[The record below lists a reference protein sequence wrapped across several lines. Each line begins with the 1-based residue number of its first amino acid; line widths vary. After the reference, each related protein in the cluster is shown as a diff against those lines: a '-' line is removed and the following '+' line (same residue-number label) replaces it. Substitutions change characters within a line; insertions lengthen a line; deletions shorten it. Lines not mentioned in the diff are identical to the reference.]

1 MYSSMKGN
9 HLLAAAAVATL
20 LMASCSTPKNIIY
33 FQEQNTGSKIEASQ
47 FLDIKVQPEDKL
59 SIVVSTQD
67 PALSALF
74 NLVTTQ
80 NSISTSGQGGI
91 IGGNTSGGSGHVSY
105 YTVDPFGDINFPVLG
120 KIHIAGLSRYQVAEK
135 ITEELIKSNQ
145 VKDPIVTVEFANANI
160 AIIGEVGAPGRYG
173 INEDHVTIIDAI
185 AMAGDLKIN
194 GQRDNILVMRD
205 NGNGKY
211 ESYRVNL
218 LNAEELAASPVFYMQ
233 QGDVVYV
240 EPNNKVMR
248 ETTPNGNSPF
258 TPSFWISL
266 GSVLLTVTSLIITLA
281 K

>member
-1 MYSSMKGN
+1 MQIKNKLYTIAITS
-9 HLLAAAAVATL
+9 LLL
-20 LMASCSTPKNIIY
+20 ASCSTPKDIIY
-33 FQEQNTGSKIEASQ
+33 FQEQNTGSIVEASRY
-47 FLDIKVQPEDKL
+47 LNIKVQPEDKL

-74 NLVTTQ
+74 NLVAPT
-80 NSISTSGQGGI
+80 NSIGSNSSSSAS
-91 IGGNTSGGSGHVSY
+91 IGGSTGDGGRMSY

-120 KIHIAGLSRYQVAEK
+120 KIHIAGLSRSQVAEK
-135 ITEELIKSNQ
+135 IADELIKSNQ

-160 AIIGEVGAPGRYG
+160 ALIGEVKSPGRYG
-173 INEDHVTIIDAI
+173 INEDHVTIIEAI
-185 AMAGDLKIN
+185 AMAGDLTIN
-194 GQRDNILVMRD
+194 GQRENILVMRD
-205 NGNGKY
+205 TGNGTY

-218 LNAEELAASPVFYMQ
+218 LNANELAASPVFYMQ

-240 EPNNKVMR
+240 EPNKKVMR

-266 GSVLLTVTSLIITLA
+266 GSVAVTIASLIITLS